1 MKKIVTLLLAVCLM
15 LTCLTACGG
24 SSSQNRLE
32 KIQSAG
38 KIVMATSPDF
48 APSEFQDLSSGEAE
62 IVGCD
67 IELGK
72 YIAEKLGVEL
82 EIKSMDFDAVK
93 TAVTTGTVDMAISG
107 LASTPER
114 AEAME
119 LSIDYGADDPESL
132 GHGIIIREEDA
143 DKYKTAE
150 DFAGCTIAAQSG
162 SLQQELATAQLPDDI
177 TLKPIGNLGEAVMM
191 LSTGKID
198 AIASDY
204 SSGTL
209 YCESN
214 EGLCMSE
221 FHFVDDDN
229 ATVVAVPKGETE
241 LIEAINEIIE
251 EVNEKGLYWQWKE
264 EATEL
269 AHSLG
274 IEVD

>member
-1 MKKIVTLLLAVCLM
+1 MKKIVALLIAVCLLLAS
-15 LTCLTACGG
+15 LTACGG
-24 SSSQNRLE
+24 SGKNRLE

-62 IVGCD
+62 VVGCD

-93 TAVTTGTVDMAISG
+93 TAVTTGNVDMAISG
-107 LASTPER
+107 LAATPER

-119 LSIDYGADDPESL
+119 LSIDYAADDPENL

-162 SLQQELATAQLPDDI
+162 SLQQELATAQLPEDI

-214 EGLCMSE
+214 EGLMMSE
-221 FHFVDDDN
+221 FKFVDDNN

-241 LIEAINEIIE
+241 LIEAINEIIK
-251 EVNEKGLYWQWKE
+251 EVNEQGLYWQWKA

-269 AHSLG
+269 AQSLG
-274 IEVD
+274 IEVE